1 MEEESP
7 YPEIINITQRKL
19 IKKKM
24 IKLVKLC
31 LIRYRNMHG
40 IMGNNRNKSMR
51 SEASDIIKQMIGETL
66 KTSLTQNE
74 LDELYG

>member
-1 MEEESP
+1 MEGESP

-31 LIRYRNMHG
+31 LISCRTMHI

-51 SEASDIIKQMIGETL
+51 SEASGIIKQMIGDML
-66 KTSLTQNE
+66 KTSLTQDE
-74 LDELYG
+74 LDELLG

>member
-31 LIRYRNMHG
+31 LISCRTMHI
-40 IMGNNRNKSMR
+40 IMDNNRNKSMR
-51 SEASDIIKQMIGETL
+51 SETSGIIKQMIGET
-66 KTSLTQNE
+66 SLTQDE

>member
-31 LIRYRNMHG
+31 LISCRTMHI

-51 SEASDIIKQMIGETL
+51 SEAPDIIKQMIGET
-66 KTSLTQNE
+66 SLIQYK
-74 LDELYG
+74 LDELHG

>member
-1 MEEESP
+1 MEGESP

-24 IKLVKLC
+24 IKIVKLF
-31 LIRYRNMHG
+31 LIRCRTMHS
-40 IMGNNRNKSMR
+40 IMGNNRNESMR

-66 KTSLTQNE
+66 KTSLTQ
-74 LDELYG
+74 D

>member
-1 MEEESP
+1 MEGESP

-24 IKLVKLC
+24 IKIVKLS
-31 LIRYRNMHG
+31 LISCRTMHS
-40 IMGNNRNKSMR
+40 IMGNNRNKSMS
-51 SEASDIIKQMIGETL
+51 SEASGIIKQMIGDML

>member
-1 MEEESP
+1 VEGESP

-31 LIRYRNMHG
+31 LISCRTMHI

-51 SEASDIIKQMIGETL
+51 SEAPDIIKQMIGET
-66 KTSLTQNE
+66 SLIQYK
-74 LDELYG
+74 LDELHG

>member
-1 MEEESP
+1 MEGESP

-51 SEASDIIKQMIGETL
+51 SEASGIIKQMIGET
-66 KTSLTQNE
+66 SLTQDE
-74 LDELYG
+74 LDELHG